1 MPKKKILLSLDSW
14 YPQVAGPNVVV
25 SNYYKYLT
33 ESGNECKIYVPT
45 YGKKTD
51 KKNEREGIEVNHIPS
66 IYIPVGGFRNGVPKL
81 SSELTN
87 TAKNGVDILHAHS
100 PFALC
105 SRFAELGKKY
115 HAPSILTF
123 HTKFKDEFIR
133 FTNSQ
138 TLTNFM
144 MKRIMRAINSA
155 DYVFTVSEGAADTLR
170 EYGYEKDITVIRNGT
185 DMTMPI
191 PDEAESLIREVN
203 AKYGLTDCENVFL
216 FVGRV
221 VSVKN
226 LTLAFEALRILKT
239 RGVNFKFVVVG
250 DGENLEEYKQLV
262 RELGIAENVLFTG
275 MITDRHFLQA
285 FYLRAD
291 LFLFPS
297 SFDTASLCPIE
308 AATFSLPTLLI
319 ANSPTSEIVVDNY
332 TGFTEVCSADKW
344 ADKLRGIVSDKNLLL
359 TVSENAGKLVYRSW
373 KNVVEEV
380 ESKYDEILEK
390 YNKKIIV

>member
-25 SNYYKYLT
+25 SNYYKYLN

-51 KKNEREGIEVNHIPS
+51 AKNQREGIEVNYIPS
-66 IYIPVGGFRNGVPKL
+66 IYIPIGGFRNSVPKW
-81 SSELTN
+81 SSDLTN
-87 TAKNGVDILHAHS
+87 TAKNGVNILHAHS

-115 HAPSILTF
+115 NAPSILTF

-133 FTNSQ
+133 FTKSQ

-144 MKRIMRAINSA
+144 MKRIMKAINSV
-155 DYVFTVSEGAADTLR
+155 DHVFTVSEGAGETLR
-170 EYGYEKDITVIRNGT
+170 EYGYEKEITVIRNGT
-185 DMTMPI
+185 DMQMPS
-191 PDEAESLIREVN
+191 PDESEKLIREVN

-226 LTLAFEALRILKT
+226 LTLAFDALRILKS
-239 RGVNFKFVVVG
+239 RGVDFKFVVVG
-250 DGENLEEYKQLV
+250 DGENLEEYKELV
-262 RELGIAENVLFTG
+262 KELGIADNVLFTG

-297 SFDTASLCPIE
+297 TFDTASLCPIE

-319 ANSPTSEIVVDNY
+319 ENSPTSEIVVDKY
-332 TGFTEVCSADKW
+332 TGFTEVGAADMW
-344 ADKLRGIVSDKNLLL
+344 ADKLHSIVNDKELRFK
-359 TVSENAGKLVYRSW
+359 VSENAGKLVYRSW
-373 KNVVEEV
+373 KSVVEEV
-380 ESKYDEILEK
+380 ENKYDEILEK
-390 YNKKIIV
+390 YNKR